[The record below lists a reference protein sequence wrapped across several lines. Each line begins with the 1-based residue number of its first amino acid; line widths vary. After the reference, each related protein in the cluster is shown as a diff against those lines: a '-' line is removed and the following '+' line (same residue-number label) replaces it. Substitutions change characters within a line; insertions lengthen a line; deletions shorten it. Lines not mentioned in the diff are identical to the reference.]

1 MKTAPVLSVPLAGS
15 GEDGRKGEALS
26 EGGQCGSVSFLYFF
40 INPAPAF
47 QACPTFSPIL

>member
-1 MKTAPVLSVPLAGS
+1 MKTAPVLPVPFAGS
-15 GEDGRKGEALS
+15 GEDGRGGEAPS
-26 EGGQCGSVSFLYFF
+26 DGGQCGPVSFLYFF